1 MFRRVL
7 SLSIVALFAF
17 SALAARGQEPPSK
30 IPPPPVAP
38 SSAAALHPEADLA
51 GRVADLEK
59 QVAEL
64 KEKNTELIRIA
75 NNNSTMLRDVVT
87 ARATPEGGQRYVPN
101 VQAIRDD
108 NDARRVLVDTVV
120 QGMTRTTGELRIHN
134 DMASGQSLVINGVD
148 TIYIP
153 AKSTRVVSV
162 ASGTATTE
170 LAGEGTKSW
179 MIGAPNYF
187 QDVIIA
193 PAVQTIARGRRKFL
207 AVRPA
212 HGNLV
217 ANAALGAVEAISV
230 RRIGNPSYP

>member
-1 MFRRVL
+1 ML
-7 SLSIVALFAF
+7 LFAF
-17 SALAARGQEPPSK
+17 SAIAARGQEMPK
-30 IPPPPVAP
+30 IPAPPAAP
-38 SSAAALHPEADLA
+38 SAAAAAVHPEADLA

-59 QVAEL
+59 QVADL

-87 ARATPEGGQRYVPN
+87 ARPTPEGGQRYVPN

-153 AKSTRVVSV
+153 AHSTRGR
-162 ASGTATTE
+162 SGRQRHRHDRAC
-170 LAGEGTKSW
+170 W
-179 MIGAPNYF
+179 
-187 QDVIIA
+187 
-193 PAVQTIARGRRKFL
+193 
-207 AVRPA
+207 
-212 HGNLV
+212 
-217 ANAALGAVEAISV
+217 
-230 RRIGNPSYP
+230 